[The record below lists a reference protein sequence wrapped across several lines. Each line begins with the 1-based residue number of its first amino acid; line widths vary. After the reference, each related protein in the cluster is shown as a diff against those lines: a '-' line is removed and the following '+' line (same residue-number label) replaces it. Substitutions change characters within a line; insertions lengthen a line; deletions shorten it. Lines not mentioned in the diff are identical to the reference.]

1 MDMYTYFPV
10 LDEFG
15 KLVNLDDN
23 LSISFHLSISFESK
37 TKRKLK
43 GFSFTEAGTC
53 QRVNRTWNLF
63 SSEGTRIENN
73 DFVQVVIGRAG
84 QGRGILP
91 G

>member
-53 QRVNRTWNLF
+53 QRVN
-63 SSEGTRIENN
+63 
-73 DFVQVVIGRAG
+73 
-84 QGRGILP
+84 
-91 G
+91 